1 MFDSIIMIDWSG
13 GNDRG
18 ARPKKDAIWAGV
30 VRDGVNLTPTYLRN
44 RSVAEAWITAQ
55 VELDIAEGRRVCL
68 GFDFAFAYPDG
79 FAAALTQNPAPLALW
94 DWFEERVR

>member
-55 VELDIAEGRRVCL
+55 VELDIAAGRRVCL
-68 GFDFAFAYPDG
+68 GFDFAFAYPGG

-94 DWFEERVR
+94 D